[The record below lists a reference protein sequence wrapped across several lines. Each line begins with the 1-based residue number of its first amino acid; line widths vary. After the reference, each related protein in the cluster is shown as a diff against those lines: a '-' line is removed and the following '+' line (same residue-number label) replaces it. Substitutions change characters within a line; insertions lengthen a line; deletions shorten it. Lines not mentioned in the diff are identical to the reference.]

1 MVPPAKRKQKENKK
15 KNFSVK
21 KKEKRVALARLPA
34 QMDHELAA
42 INDAE
47 LALIKRAIEEKL
59 EKKLDGSE
67 SAGTVAAE
75 QAIVSRGLLTLG
87 DVKLALLP
95 RIGRGVD
102 GVFSAYVRSLRADGV
117 GTVEPV
123 SGVDAVEA
131 DVRKAARAL
140 LAALGYCEL
149 SGKYGAAKRC
159 SAVATALADY
169 FYYIWRRSAR
179 YGHDPDARAPY
190 AQSWNLYLFDGATY
204 DRPAH
209 SVLSFSAKQQLRS
222 VLRFLHLVPDEVRTK
237 WGALA
242 RDMGH
247 GPPRADASVRL
258 LINID
263 ETEPDAN
270 AVTKAI
276 KKMHSKLKDARL
288 LVRDGRMSPRD
299 LERAMDA
306 GAYIGMKNGVL
317 DLRLRRFMPTGTV
330 PRSVLV
336 SFCSHLSYDHEMD
349 EVASD
354 RMEEVHYRAQIHEL
368 YRTLFADDYND
379 PDDPSL
385 AAMWSFMGSLL
396 RRGPK
401 PPCIFL
407 GTDRGDNGK
416 SLFTNL
422 MHATLGDYSIAR
434 ICIPKFD
441 GHRLVCTST
450 MGEDLRD
457 VPLDYESGNVQ
468 AIFHASPYEMSAAQ
482 RTGAFGT
489 PWHGRIVRFGSVFSE
504 EADTARRLYPRDP
517 DLHNKIRKWGQVHF
531 TMMLEASARAV
542 FPPKN

>member
-1 MVPPAKRKQKENKK
+1 
-15 KNFSVK
+15 
-21 KKEKRVALARLPA
+21 
-34 QMDHELAA
+34 MDQELAA

-59 EKKLDGSE
+59 EKKLEGAE

-75 QAIVSRGLLTLG
+75 QAIVSRGLLTLV
-87 DVKLALLP
+87 DVKRALLP

-209 SVLSFSAKQQLRS
+209 SVLSCTAKHQLRA
-222 VLRFLHLVPDEVRTK
+222 VLRSLVRTK
-237 WGALA
+237 YAQSC
-242 RDMGH
+242 
-247 GPPRADASVRL
+247 GPSPSARADAAVRL

-270 AVTKAI
+270 AFTKAI
-276 KKMHSKLKDARL
+276 NEMHSKLKDARL
-288 LVRDGRMSPRD
+288 LVRDGRMSPGD

-306 GAYIGMKNGVL
+306 GDYIGMENGVL

-336 SFCSHLSYDHEMD
+336 SFCSRLSYGHEMG
-349 EVASD
+349 EMGEMGEMASD
-354 RMEEVHYRAQIHEL
+354 RMEEAHYRAQIHEL

-450 MGEDLRD
+450 MGEELRD
-457 VPLDYESGNVQ
+457 LPIDYESGNVQ

-482 RTGAFGT
+482 RTA
-489 PWHGRIVRFGSVFSE
+489 PWHGHIVRFGSVFVGGLE
-504 EADTARRLYPRDP
+504 EADTARRLYPRDLF
-517 DLHNKIRKWGQVHF
+517 LHGKIRKWGPVHF
-531 TMMLEASARAV
+531 AMMLEAAQALGD
-542 FPPKN
+542 

>member
-1 MVPPAKRKQKENKK
+1 
-15 KNFSVK
+15 
-21 KKEKRVALARLPA
+21 
-34 QMDHELAA
+34 MDLAA
-42 INDAE
+42 INEAE
-47 LALIKRAIEEKL
+47 LAVIKRAIEEKL
-59 EKKLDGSE
+59 EGKLEGAE

-75 QAIVSRGLLTLG
+75 QAIASRGFLTLV

-95 RIGRGVD
+95 RIGRSVE

-131 DVRKAARAL
+131 DIRKAARAL

-149 SGKYGAAKRC
+149 SGKYGASKKGSVMR
-159 SAVATALADY
+159 SLADY

-190 AQSWNLYLFDGATY
+190 SQTWNLYLFDGATY
-204 DRPAH
+204 DSPAH
-209 SVLSFSAKQQLRS
+209 SVISCTAKQQLRS
-222 VLRFLHLVPDEVRTK
+222 VLRSFLGFAHFVPDEETEWAK
-237 WGALA
+237 WA
-242 RDMGH
+242 R
-247 GPPRADASVRL
+247 PRADAAMRL
-258 LINID
+258 FVNID
-263 ETEPDAN
+263 ETEPGAN
-270 AVTKAI
+270 SVTKAI

-288 LVRDGRMSPRD
+288 LVRDGRMSPID

-306 GAYIGMKNGVL
+306 GDYIGMKNGVL
-317 DLRLRRFMPTGTV
+317 DLRLRRFMPKGTV

-336 SFCSHLSYDHEMD
+336 SFCSRLSYHHEMG
-349 EVASD
+349 EMGEMASD
-354 RMEEVHYRAQIHEL
+354 RREEVHYRAQIHEL

-385 AAMWSFMGSLL
+385 AAMWRFMGSLL
-396 RRGPK
+396 RRGQKRGQK

-441 GHRLVCTST
+441 HHRLVCTT
-450 MGEDLRD
+450 TRGDLLRD
-457 VPLDYESGNVQ
+457 LPLDYESGNVQ
-468 AIFHASPYEMSAAQ
+468 AIFHASPYEMGGLVA
-482 RTGAFGT
+482 
-489 PWHGRIVRFGSVFSE
+489 PWHGRIVRFGSVFVAGLE
-504 EADTARRLYPRDP
+504 EADTARRLYPCDLF
-517 DLHNKIRKWGQVHF
+517 LHNKIRKWGHVHF
-531 TMMLEASARAV
+531 AMMLEAAGAAQAEAGAAQALGD
-542 FPPKN
+542 